1 MFLQNFNTR
10 CLTYSLNTLFQWFST
25 LFLDVIMLT
34 TPLNYS
40 IVTEEKCFNFF
51 VLNFLVFLQWK
62 QAKSF
67 KNFVF
72 RGLFKWL
79 NRRILS
85 RSLPHNAILND
96 IIVRVLRVGIIN
108 YIRTGSQETFTSK
121 LFLAY
126 KSFSS
131 KSKICPI

>member
-25 LFLDVIMLT
+25 MFLDVIMLT

-67 KNFVF
+67 KNVSSW
-72 RGLFKWL
+72 G
-79 NRRILS
+79 
-85 RSLPHNAILND
+85 AYLND
-96 IIVRVLRVGIIN
+96 WKEDIFLISTTKCITQWNYCVYLQCEYSRLGWSNIIQDRL
-108 YIRTGSQETFTSK
+108 K
-121 LFLAY
+121 LLNQNF
-126 KSFSS
+126 FFCI
-131 KSKICPI
+131 KIVFFKI